1 VTALAMTDFFTFA
14 LTYLP
19 YVAKGIIITAE
30 LTALSLLGSLVL
42 GMLGALA
49 KGARQRPLRWLGN
62 IYVEVIRGTPALLQI
77 FLIYFGLASYG
88 VRLDPFSAAVIT
100 LSILGGA
107 YVTEIIRAG
116 IEAVDRG
123 QVEAATSLGMSPIQI
138 MRRIVLPQASV
149 MMLPP
154 FTNYLISLIKDTS
167 LALTISV
174 PEIMYRSYDVA
185 SQTFR
190 SMDIYLV
197 AGMIYLAICIPLSR
211 LARRLELRRPPR

>member
-1 VTALAMTDFFTFA
+1 MMDFLSFA
-14 LTYLP
+14 ETYLP
-19 YVAKGIIITAE
+19 YVARGIIVTVE
-30 LTALSLLGSLVL
+30 LTLLSLAGSLAL
-42 GMLGALA
+42 GLIGALA
-49 KGARQRPLRWLGN
+49 KGSGRRWLAVLATT
-62 IYVEVIRGTPALLQI
+62 YVEVLRGTPALLQI
-77 FLIYFGLASYG
+77 FVIYFGLASYG
-88 VRLDPFSAAVIT
+88 VRLEPLPAAAIT

-123 QVEAATSLGMSPIQI
+123 QVEAAASLGMSQVAI
-138 MRRIVLPQASV
+138 MRRIVLPQATV

-190 SMDIYLV
+190 SMDIYAI
-197 AGMIYLAICIPLSR
+197 AGMIYLAICFPLSR
-211 LARRLELRRPPR
+211 LARQLERRNAR